1 MDIVARA
8 KSILLSPN
16 TEWPV
21 IAAERADAASLYTG
35 YIMPLS
41 AIPPVATLIGFSLL
55 FGRFGFGFGLTGA
68 IVSWALGLVGIY
80 VAALVAQWL
89 APKFGGTGDFIEA
102 LKLVAYSHTASWV
115 GGIFLLIPFLAIIT
129 FLMGL
134 YGLYLLYAGATPAA
148 GVPKERAVT
157 FTIALVICVII
168 VFVVIGLIMRL
179 LGLGAMAMMM

>member
-21 IAAERADAASLYTG
+21 IAAERTTVGELYTG

-41 AIPPVATLIGFSLL
+41 AIPPLATLIGFSLL
-55 FGRFGFGFGLTGA
+55 FGRFGFGFGLIGA
-68 IVSWALGLVGIY
+68 IVSWVLGLAGVY
-80 VAALVAQWL
+80 VTALIAQWL
-89 APKFGGTGDFIEA
+89 APKFGGVGDLAEA
-102 LKLVAYSHTASWV
+102 LKLIAYAHTAGWV
-115 GGIFLLIPFLAIIT
+115 GGIFLLIPFLGIIT
-129 FLMGL
+129 FLMEL

-148 GVPKERAVT
+148 GVPQERAVT
-157 FTIALVICVII
+157 FTVALVVCVIV
-168 VFVVIGLIMRL
+168 VFIVIGLIMRL